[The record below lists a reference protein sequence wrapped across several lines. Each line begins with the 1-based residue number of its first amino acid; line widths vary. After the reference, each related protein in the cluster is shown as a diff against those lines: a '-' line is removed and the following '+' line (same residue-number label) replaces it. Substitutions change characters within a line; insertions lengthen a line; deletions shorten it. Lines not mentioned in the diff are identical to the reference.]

1 MSSTL
6 QSSRTALDWANQ
18 YIDHGLAPIPV
29 PFREKGAKLPE
40 WQNLRITKANVADY
54 FNGNPQNIGVL
65 LGAPSGTL
73 DQ

>member
-1 MSSTL
+1 M
-6 QSSRTALDWANQ
+6 
-18 YIDHGLAPIPV
+18 

-65 LGAPSGTL
+65 LCAPSGTL